1 MKKLPKAIT
10 RTARDMRQAGGL
22 AAAAEMADA
31 SSHAPTLVEPVVT
44 RAAAARTGAAAT
56 HVLNGHPPAA
66 AGRQRRAQG
75 IVERYAAYSAVGGMI
90 PVPLV
95 NAAGITASIV
105 RMVKVLS
112 RHYGVPFEHDRARA
126 IVVGLAMGVFPS
138 GLGAVTS

>member
-56 HVLNGHPPAA
+56 DVMNGHAA
-66 AGRQRRAQG
+66 AASGMSPSDAAWRHRRAQA

-112 RHYGVPFEHDRARA
+112 EHYDVPFEHDRART
-126 IVVGLAMGVFPS
+126 IV
-138 GLGAVTS
+138 